1 MTRHMHVRDDVSS
14 FLDRWKSRILD
25 VWLYGRC
32 DVRGGCPQK
41 PYIGKD
47 DLKSDTCYDGLRAGE
62 GVSRSRY
69 HASTWAMRSDSEH
82 GRRRARMHMAR
93 GHLLQPKYVSMFTRG
108 APKRMSFANVL
119 DPASFYLVT
128 PRADAPLMYRCWY
141 WGDRY
146 AAEGGMLR
154 PIFVEHVD
162 ADCWVERRTC
172 VCQCVVGSE
181 ARLLMLS
188 ECAEDARESIK
199 VLEIIEPYN
208 QGELQPPRLFV
219 SVITPHNHLDMKLSS
234 LAVLC
239 AAAFVSSTAAG
250 VARRQSG
257 GCECGS

>member
-1 MTRHMHVRDDVSS
+1 
-14 FLDRWKSRILD
+14 
-25 VWLYGRC
+25 
-32 DVRGGCPQK
+32 
-41 PYIGKD
+41 
-47 DLKSDTCYDGLRAGE
+47 
-62 GVSRSRY
+62 
-69 HASTWAMRSDSEH
+69 
-82 GRRRARMHMAR
+82 
-93 GHLLQPKYVSMFTRG
+93 
-108 APKRMSFANVL
+108 
-119 DPASFYLVT
+119 
-128 PRADAPLMYRCWY
+128 
-141 WGDRY
+141 
-146 AAEGGMLR
+146 MLR

-257 GCECGS
+257 GCECGSQFKSVLGSFWVLFADGLQVTHTRATISSMP